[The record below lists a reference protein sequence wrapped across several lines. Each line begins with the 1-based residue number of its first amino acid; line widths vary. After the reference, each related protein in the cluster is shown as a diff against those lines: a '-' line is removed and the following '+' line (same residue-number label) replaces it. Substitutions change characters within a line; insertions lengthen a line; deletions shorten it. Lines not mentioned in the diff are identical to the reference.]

1 MAFAI
6 LLHRN
11 EDGVDFA
18 RREDFQPQRVAQRV
32 LHRIGAQQQPGRGRQ
47 AHAARGGHLGVS
59 DIHGVDCEARRAR
72 CARDHVCR
80 QRDCSQPGGVGGGGD
95 RLGEHIALN
104 GESGLRRRAVGVAH
118 IHIEQVVGPRNQPRA
133 RLGGEIHQQRV
144 FGYGDLFLNALE
156 MLRSVSHLHL
166 QVEGGRAHGCL
177 TFTRQCDK
185 GLGHGE
191 GKGVDAARVG
201 LARHGHGLHALYI
214 GHIALQTDRAAC
226 HWLAKEVG
234 CCDRAG
240 DHFTRQIPR
249 SLRVELHLEA
259 RQRVGLDL
267 HRGAH
272 AEGALA
278 RLKRV
283 VARQRLHAQ
292 RQIGRGNAETGTFY
306 GLVEDAIACGVRH
319 CEGNLLVG
327 GGLHGGT
334 VERQPAHVQHLSR
347 LIDGLVGG
355 EEHVIDIG
363 NDDGALGEEAARAR
377 IQLDGEARGR
387 IHEGIDVCH
396 GVGHVEDDLCRA
408 ACVCAA
414 PVKQFGFETGLL
426 QRDLDGAIG
435 TRLSL
440 DAVGQHGQELRLA
453 AGREVA
459 AEAEGGDRLHGRGR
473 RRAAQQ
479 QEDRRQQKAKQE
491 VGAARHGDS
500 FVHRCVQRGSAWMIG
515 VVYGEAQG
523 STLHT

>member
-47 AHAARGGHLGVS
+47 AHAARSGHLGVS

-156 MLRSVSHLHL
+156 MLRPVSHLHL

-226 HWLAKEVG
+226 HRLAEEVG

-278 RLKRV
+278 RLERI
-283 VARQRLHAQ
+283 VARRRLHAQ

-363 NDDGALGEEAARAR
+363 NDDGALGEEAA
-377 IQLDGEARGR
+377 
-387 IHEGIDVCH
+387 
-396 GVGHVEDDLCRA
+396 
-408 ACVCAA
+408 
-414 PVKQFGFETGLL
+414 
-426 QRDLDGAIG
+426 
-435 TRLSL
+435 
-440 DAVGQHGQELRLA
+440 
-453 AGREVA
+453 
-459 AEAEGGDRLHGRGR
+459 
-473 RRAAQQ
+473 
-479 QEDRRQQKAKQE
+479 
-491 VGAARHGDS
+491 
-500 FVHRCVQRGSAWMIG
+500 
-515 VVYGEAQG
+515 
-523 STLHT
+523 